1 LEISNTEETSLYKC
15 ESQHNNKMIS
25 TNCSYSHKTDTH
37 PMAEAEHQD
46 INTHID
52 QNPCQL
58 AQICPSTFEK
68 QEPNNLWQFL
78 EIHDLWGTKNSE
90 IQTCDP

>member
-1 LEISNTEETSLYKC
+1 
-15 ESQHNNKMIS
+15 
-25 TNCSYSHKTDTH
+25 
-37 PMAEAEHQD
+37 MAEAEHQD

-68 QEPNNLWQFL
+68 QEPARNQNNNCIST
-78 EIHDLWGTKNSE
+78 EK
-90 IQTCDP
+90 